1 MSNTDLTKNITQKAK
16 KMNNTDLTKNR
27 EWTHVPEKC
36 N

>member
-1 MSNTDLTKNITQKAK
+1 MNNTDLTKNITQKAK

-27 EWTHVPEKC
+27 EWTHVLENC